1 MAIGWDDLQRMK
13 RVEAKADELGF
24 VFESSPYAY
33 NSTWVGDVSNNQIY
47 VKPKDESLPHY
58 SRDTYFFTGSIEQI
72 DYWLQGIE
80 WARKYDQ
87 MIKLSDPK
95 KRAAK
100 EQQERNKQLMRTIK
114 TGKLATGT
122 MSGKQANDLAAMV
135 EDIAVEYADDGGSGA
150 GY

>member
-1 MAIGWDDLQRMK
+1 MATGWDDLQRMK

-47 VKPKDESLPHY
+47 VKPKDDSLPHY

-80 WARKYDQ
+80 WARNYDQ
-87 MIKLSDPK
+87 IIKLSDPK

-100 EQQERNKQLMRTIK
+100 EQQERNRQLVRTIK
-114 TGKLATGT
+114 NGKLATGT
-122 MSGKQANDLAAMV
+122 MSGQQIVDISAIVNDIV
-135 EDIAVEYADDGGSGA
+135 IYADDGGSGA

>member
-1 MAIGWDDLQRMK
+1 M
-13 RVEAKADELGF
+13 
-24 VFESSPYAY
+24 FESSPYAY

-47 VKPKDESLPHY
+47 VKPKDDSLPHY

-80 WARKYDQ
+80 WARNYDQ
-87 MIKLSDPK
+87 IIKLSDPK

-100 EQQERNKQLMRTIK
+100 EQQERNRQLVRTIK
-114 TGKLATGT
+114 NGKLATGT
-122 MSGKQANDLAAMV
+122 MSGQQIVDISAIVNDIV
-135 EDIAVEYADDGGSGA
+135 IYADDGGSGA